1 VRAVR
6 RAPAR
11 AWIVP
16 AVYAVAA
23 LATGVA
29 LPRIEHRLWFEAF
42 SSISSSSAIA
52 IYSTIAS
59 GTMTLSAIVF
69 SLTFVMVQ
77 FGATAYS
84 PRLALWLAEDPLIS
98 HALGIFTAT
107 FLYSIA
113 ALAWVDRNDL
123 DGVPLLSA
131 VIVVC
136 LLLASIAAF
145 IALVKRVAVLQVS
158 RLLGFIGDQG
168 RSVIAVLSTEA
179 PSDAAPR
186 APQQAG
192 VATQVI
198 RHSDRPRTVQA
209 IDTRLLLQLA
219 CDGDARIDVV
229 AAVGDTVIESTPLV
243 YVFGTGTDI
252 SGRRLRSAI
261 HVGDQR
267 TFAQDPQFAIRLL
280 VDIAIRALSAAI
292 NDPTTAVQAL
302 DQIGDLLLRLGR
314 TTLPDGAVRDASGTV
329 RVVIPRATW
338 DDVVRL
344 ALEEIAAY
352 GASSVQVMRRMNAL
366 LSELTAALPPER
378 RTALA
383 YWRRRL
389 EASITRHFP
398 DIEERRDA
406 GACDRQGL
414 GMSRAGV
421 SG

>member
-1 VRAVR
+1 MRALR

-16 AVYAVAA
+16 AVYTVAA
-23 LATGVA
+23 LAAGVA
-29 LPRIEHRLWFEAF
+29 LPRIEQRFWFEAF
-42 SSISSSSAIA
+42 SNISSSSAIA
-52 IYSTIAS
+52 IYSSIAS

-113 ALAWVDRNDL
+113 ALAWVDRNDR

-145 IALVKRVAVLQVS
+145 IALIKRVAVLQVS

-168 RSVIAVLSTEA
+168 RKGIALLSTEM
-179 PSDAAPR
+179 PGDAAPR
-186 APQQAG
+186 VQLHPAA
-192 VATQVI
+192 ATQVI
-198 RHSDRPRTVQA
+198 RHGDRPRTVQA
-209 IDTRLLLQLA
+209 IDTRMLLQLA
-219 CDGDARIDVV
+219 CEANARIDVV
-229 AAVGDTVIESTPLV
+229 AAVGDSVIESTPLV
-243 YVFGTGTDI
+243 YVFGTGTEI

-261 HVGDQR
+261 HLGDQR
-267 TFAQDPQFAIRLL
+267 TFEQDPQFAIRLL

-302 DQIGDLLLRLGR
+302 DQIGDLVLRLGR
-314 TTLPDGAVRDASGTV
+314 TSLPDDAIRDASGTV

-338 DDVVRL
+338 EDVVRL

-378 RTALA
+378 RSALG

-398 DIEERRDA
+398 DLEQRRDA
-406 GACDRQGL
+406 GASDRQGL
-414 GMSRAGV
+414 GMSRPG
-421 SG
+421 S